1 MPQTTRHER
10 FPVRRASW
18 GAIALRAVLLAFAL
32 VAGSYLSEGI
42 LEAWQADGSGQAAKK
57 KKQLAWRYSSSGK
70 SLSNSTPFSV
80 TR

>member
-42 LEAWQADGSGQAAKK
+42 LEAWQADGSGQAAK
-57 KKQLAWRYSSSGK
+57 
-70 SLSNSTPFSV
+70 
-80 TR
+80 